1 MNSVQIAQKINRFR
15 QIHVG
20 HPHELELFNTLD
32 LMRALARVSPEGPF
46 QGLKF
51 VSGSYSGKSTSLR
64 AYTARAN
71 RGVKNGPVLY
81 VTLEGDTT
89 PKALFVMIAR
99 ALGDPLAEKG
109 TYLDIQRRVYDACRE
124 RGIELIIIDEINHLV
139 MQDTEKAAW
148 KVTETLKRMLE
159 DGVAPMVLA
168 GMERAEKLFTTNDQ
182 LNNRLRQPFSYD
194 PLDMNIDGDLAYA
207 AKFMRQLDKAM
218 VAACVCEMPSGLGE
232 HALPWAIFKAG
243 NGYIGRAKN
252 IIERA
257 LELSLLE
264 SSPCIAI
271 SHLHKAVELWAVGL
285 DFVPDNAFE
294 QLANKKAAA

>member
-15 QIHVG
+15 QIHLR
-20 HPHELELFNTLD
+20 HPRELELFNALD
-32 LMRALARVSPEGPF
+32 LMRALARVNPEGPF

-51 VSGSYSGKSTSLR
+51 VSGSYSGKTTSLK
-64 AYTARAN
+64 AYAARAN
-71 RGVKNGPVLY
+71 CGVKNGPVLY
-81 VTLEGDTT
+81 VALEGDTT

-99 ALGDPLAEKG
+99 ALGDLLAEKG
-109 TYLDIQRRVYDACRE
+109 TYLDIQRRVYEACRE
-124 RGIELIIIDEINHLV
+124 RKIELIIVDEINHLV

-194 PLDMNIDGDLAYA
+194 PLDPNIDGDLAYA
-207 AKFMRQLDKAM
+207 TKFLRQLDKAM

-232 HALPWAIFKAG
+232 HALPWAILKAG

-257 LELSLLE
+257 LELSMLE
-264 SSPCIAI
+264 GSPCIALP
-271 SHLHKAVELWAVGL
+271 HLHQAVETWAIGL
-285 DFVPDNAFE
+285 DFVAANVFE
-294 QLANKKAAA
+294 QLSNTKVAA